1 MMKTAPLIL
10 TALLLAGCATP
21 SYVSPVEVTRFAA
34 PQSELGQANLGRG
47 TISIDAGPGTD
58 GSSLGYAAF
67 ADALRSELAALG
79 YNVVAQGGVQVAL
92 VSLSQSVSLP
102 DRRSPVSV
110 GGGGSVGSYGSGV
123 GLGIGLDLSPR
134 PAEAIETQLSLAI
147 RSASGG
153 TNLWEGRANMS
164 ASANSDYGTAQAAAA
179 RMADAL
185 LQGFPGTSGETILV
199 Q

>member
-10 TALLLAGCATP
+10 TALLLAGCSTP
-21 SYVSPVEVTRFAA
+21 SFVSPVEVTRFAA
-34 PQSELGQANLGRG
+34 PQANLGRG
-47 TISIDAGPGTD
+47 TISIVAAPGTD
-58 GSSLGYAAF
+58 ASALGYAAF
-67 ADALRSELAALG
+67 ADAVSSELAALG
-79 YNVVAQGGVQVAL
+79 YNVVAQGGAQVAQI
-92 VSLSQSVSLP
+92 SLSQRVSQP

-123 GLGIGLDLSPR
+123 GLGIGLNLSPR

-147 RSASGG
+147 RPASGG
-153 TNLWEGRANMS
+153 TNLWEGRASMS

-185 LQGFPGTSGETILV
+185 LQGFPAGSGETILV
-199 Q
+199 E

>member
-34 PQSELGQANLGRG
+34 PQANLGRG
-47 TISIDAGPGTD
+47 TISVSAAPGTD
-58 GSSLGYAAF
+58 ESALGYAAF
-67 ADALRSELAALG
+67 ANAVSSELAALG
-79 YNVVAQGGVQVAL
+79 YTVVAQGGAQVAL

-102 DRRSPVSV
+102 ERRSPVSV
-110 GGGGSVGSYGSGV
+110 GGGASVGSYGSGG
-123 GLGIGLDLSPR
+123 GLGIGLDLTPR
-134 PAEAIETQLSLAI
+134 RGEATETQLSLAI
-147 RSASGG
+147 RPASGG

-164 ASANSDYGTAQAAAA
+164 ATANSDYGTAEAAAT

-185 LQGFPGTSGETILV
+185 LQGFPGASGETILV
-199 Q
+199 K

>member
-21 SYVSPVEVTRFAA
+21 SFVSPVEVTRFAA
-34 PQSELGQANLGRG
+34 PQASLGRG
-47 TISIDAGPGTD
+47 TISISAAPGTD
-58 GSSLGYAAF
+58 ASALSYAAF
-67 ADALRSELAALG
+67 ADALSSELAALG
-79 YNVVAQGGVQVAL
+79 YNVVAQGGAQVAQI
-92 VSLSQSVSLP
+92 SLSQRVSQP

-123 GLGIGLDLSPR
+123 GLGIGLNLSPR

-147 RSASGG
+147 RPASGG
-153 TNLWEGRANMS
+153 TNLWEGRASMS
-164 ASANSDYGTAQAAAA
+164 ASANSDYGTAQATAA

-185 LQGFPGTSGETILV
+185 LQGFPAGSGETILV
-199 Q
+199 E

>member
-21 SYVSPVEVTRFAA
+21 SFVSPVEVTRFAA
-34 PQSELGQANLGRG
+34 PQADLARG
-47 TISIDAGPGTD
+47 TISIDAAPGTD

-79 YNVVAQGGVQVAL
+79 YNVVAQGGAQVAL

-147 RSASGG
+147 RPASGG

-164 ASANSDYGTAQAAAA
+164 ASANSDYGTAQATAA

-185 LQGFPGTSGETILV
+185 LQGFPAGSGETILV
-199 Q
+199 E